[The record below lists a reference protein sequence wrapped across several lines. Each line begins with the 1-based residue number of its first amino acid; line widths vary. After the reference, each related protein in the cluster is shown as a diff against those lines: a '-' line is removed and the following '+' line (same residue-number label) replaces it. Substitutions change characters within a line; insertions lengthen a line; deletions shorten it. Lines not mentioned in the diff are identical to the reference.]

1 MEQKHRTILRLH
13 WSSISDNLEPKNML
27 PKLVTVLIETDEEDI
42 KAQSTRQERCDKL
55 LEILPRRG
63 PTAFK
68 VFVEALKQTVP
79 HLAVDLIEADKKT
92 EDELIDP
99 RKQSARLIA
108 GICKLKTELET
119 EKQNCIRTL
128 QGLKKMKTL
137 HGKGNETKE
146 EEITPDGLQKKEATT
161 ESLTQKE
168 QDETRQKENFKEDD
182 EQSNAEKS
190 KCDAL
195 SEEVRRLK
203 EISGQKE
210 HTEKELNGT
219 RAQSAKILR
228 EISDLNAELD
238 AEKQNIET
246 LEGVKS
252 DIVARHSNT
261 RDLTEITLEL
271 DELRKQCESLAKHLE
286 EAQLVVRNLKKKTL
300 TTTFQE
306 RATSP
311 RDLEEFERTE
321 GRTEHDRCDATEL
334 SEKLRGEIH
343 QLKTELEAEKQDH
356 IKTSQEL
363 EELKSRHEAHTL
375 ELADLVQQL
384 RDVRHYA
391 ERENQSWEKEIQE
404 WKTKSEKYEQ
414 ENQALQKSLGSAM
427 EKQERLEVLSS
438 DLERANKAQREQI
451 RQLQRMNEELQ
462 DKVTNERV
470 LKTPVEIVQQHTG
483 E

>member
-203 EISGQKE
+203 EISG
-210 HTEKELNGT
+210 
-219 RAQSAKILR
+219 
-228 EISDLNAELD
+228 
-238 AEKQNIET
+238 
-246 LEGVKS
+246 
-252 DIVARHSNT
+252 
-261 RDLTEITLEL
+261 
-271 DELRKQCESLAKHLE
+271 RKCFV
-286 EAQLVVRNLKKKTL
+286 QL
-300 TTTFQE
+300 
-306 RATSP
+306 
-311 RDLEEFERTE
+311 
-321 GRTEHDRCDATEL
+321 
-334 SEKLRGEIH
+334 
-343 QLKTELEAEKQDH
+343 
-356 IKTSQEL
+356 
-363 EELKSRHEAHTL
+363 
-375 ELADLVQQL
+375 
-384 RDVRHYA
+384 
-391 ERENQSWEKEIQE
+391 
-404 WKTKSEKYEQ
+404 
-414 ENQALQKSLGSAM
+414 
-427 EKQERLEVLSS
+427 
-438 DLERANKAQREQI
+438 
-451 RQLQRMNEELQ
+451 
-462 DKVTNERV
+462 
-470 LKTPVEIVQQHTG
+470 
-483 E
+483 